1 MFSRMIPSTTISGSG
16 LPIIVEV
23 PLTFMRPVDPMF
35 PDGIMISNP
44 FNAPWKAASKE
55 VAPGV
60 RMSLA
65 LTVEVAPVIS
75 FLAMTW

>member
-23 PLTFMRPVDPMF
+23 PRTFMRPVEPIF
-35 PDGIMISNP
+35 PEGIMISNP
-44 FNAPWKAASKE
+44 FSVPWKAASRE

-60 RMSLA
+60 RISLA

>member
-1 MFSRMIPSTTISGSG
+1 
-16 LPIIVEV
+16 
-23 PLTFMRPVDPMF
+23 MRPVEPIF
-35 PDGIMISNP
+35 PEGIMISNP
-44 FNAPWKAASKE
+44 FSVPWKAASRE

-60 RMSLA
+60 RISLA

>member
-1 MFSRMIPSTTISGSG
+1 MMPSTTINGSG

-23 PLTFMRPVDPMF
+23 PLTFMRPVAPIF
-35 PDGIMISNP
+35 PEGIMMSNP
-44 FNAPWKAASKE
+44 FKAPWNAASRE

-60 RMSLA
+60 RISWA

-75 FLAMTW
+75 FLAIIW